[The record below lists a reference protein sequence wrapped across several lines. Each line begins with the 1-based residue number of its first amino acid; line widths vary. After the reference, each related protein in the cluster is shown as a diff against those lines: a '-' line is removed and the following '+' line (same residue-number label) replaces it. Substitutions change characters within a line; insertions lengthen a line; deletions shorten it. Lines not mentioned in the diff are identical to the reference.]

1 MNTTLESATSVL
13 AAKPAVLTAEKP
25 NWLRHARNAC
35 LRVPPL
41 WPLQSFVAVNPFVGL
56 TGKPFAEVCDLMRQV
71 THESMLMSVDYFRQ
85 QFASSRITTQD
96 LAEAIAQSGSAFSTA
111 DLLAWLKNPEP
122 QPVNGVQSL
131 ADIATAQLGGKWSTL
146 VIEEISKWCAAYFD
160 EGQSAWRMPWK
171 KLPLFAA
178 WRQAALIDATPEL
191 LGFQGFRKHIARLPE
206 DSGEAVSQM
215 LEQLGIPPAQ
225 AENYLH
231 RLLMTL
237 PGWSSYVQYCV
248 RDKAMHGTHDE
259 SLLDL
264 LAVRLVFETQLWKQ
278 FSTSGIHGHWQDSF
292 ISESAP
298 DVTMQKQLLW
308 HAALEKGF
316 QRDLCAKIS
325 GAAQTA
331 ASIEKARPSLQAVF
345 CIDVRSEVMRRSLEA
360 ASPEIETLGFA
371 GFFGMPIE
379 YIPFGQ
385 RHGTS
390 QVPVLFSPKYRVR
403 EHLPQATP
411 EQEKDARKQLQLGR
425 RVSHSWN
432 AFKTSAVSCFSF
444 VEAAGVSFAWKLVK
458 DGFQLG
464 KRESHTCSTCAAP
477 NLHQHKR
484 LIPDPLDD
492 TQAEAGIPPEDQVQ
506 LALGAL
512 KNMGLTSNFAR
523 LVMLCGHG
531 SNTTNNPYAA
541 GLDCGACGGHA
552 GDSNARV
559 AAAILNQPMVR
570 TVLEGEGI
578 RIPQDT
584 RFIAALHDT
593 TTDEITLFDADK
605 VPASHQGDLQQI
617 RDWLRRAAKRTRSL
631 RATSLGLGEHFD
643 AELDSKIHER
653 SRDWSQVRPEW
664 GLAGNAAFI
673 AAPRERTRH
682 LNLGGRVFLHN
693 YRHSADTTKS
703 TLELIMTAPMVVANW
718 INLQYYASTVNNRLW
733 GSGNKV
739 THNVVGTFGIQQ
751 GNGGDLQAGLPLQ
764 SVHNGETWMH
774 EPVRLSVLIEAPRS
788 DIDAVI
794 AKHESVRQLVENGWL
809 HLFAIEDEGR
819 VIVRRESAGTWIAA

>member
-1 MNTTLESATSVL
+1 MTTTLEATTELQAITQPVVI
-13 AAKPAVLTAEKP
+13 ATDKP
-25 NWLRHARNAC
+25 NWLRHARNSC

-56 TGKPFAEVCDLMRQV
+56 TGKPFPEVCGLMRRI

-85 QFASSRITTQD
+85 QVARGRITTQD
-96 LAEAIAQSGSAFSTA
+96 LTTAIQRRGAELTST
-111 DLLAWLKNPEP
+111 DLLTWLEKPEH
-122 QPVNGVQSL
+122 QLVEGVQSL
-131 ADIATAQLGGKWSTL
+131 ADVATARFGGRWSLLIT
-146 VIEEISKWCAAYFD
+146 EEISKWCAAYFD

-171 KLPLFAA
+171 KQALFAA
-178 WRQAALIDATPEL
+178 WRQASLIDATPEL
-191 LGFQGFRKHIARLPE
+191 MGFKGFRKLVTGLPE
-206 DSGEAVSQM
+206 STTEAVSMM
-215 LEQLGIPPAQ
+215 LEMLAVPAAQ
-225 AENYLH
+225 AEDYLH

-237 PGWSSYVQYCV
+237 PGWSSYVQYRV

-264 LAVRLVFETQLWKQ
+264 LAVRLAFEMQLARQ
-278 FSTSGIHGHWQDSF
+278 FGETGLREEWLASFVTEKNASQD
-292 ISESAP
+292 
-298 DVTMQKQLLW
+298 KHLLW
-308 HAALEKGF
+308 HEALEIGF
-316 QRDLCAKIS
+316 QKELCAKITQS
-325 GAAQTA
+325 SEQTP
-331 ASIEKARPSLQAVF
+331 SEPKTRPAVQAVF

-360 ASPEIETLGFA
+360 SSPEIETLGFA

-379 YIPFGQ
+379 YVPFGQ

-390 QVPVLFSPKYRVR
+390 QVPVLFSPKYRIR
-403 EHLPQATP
+403 EHLPKATP
-411 EQEKDARKQLQLGR
+411 EQEKDARRKLQVGR
-425 RVSHSWN
+425 RVAHSWN

-444 VEAAGVSFAWKLVK
+444 VESAGVSFAWKLMK

-464 KRESHTCSTCAAP
+464 SKHNSHSCSSCAAP
-477 NLHQHKR
+477 NLHEHKR

-512 KNMGLTSNFAR
+512 KNMGLTSNFSR

-559 AAAILNQPMVR
+559 AAAILNQRLVR
-570 TVLEGEGI
+570 TVLEGHGI
-578 RIPQDT
+578 HIPHDT

-593 TTDEITLFDADK
+593 TTDEITLFDANK
-605 VPASHQGDLQQI
+605 VPLSHETDLLQLQLWLEEAGKRCRQQ
-617 RDWLRRAAKRTRSL
+617 RAA
-631 RATSLGLGEHFD
+631 SLGLASAAE
-643 AELDSKIHER
+643 AELDQLIHER
-653 SRDWSQVRPEW
+653 SRDWAQVRPEW

-693 YRHSADTTKS
+693 YNHSADTTKS

-764 SVHNGETWMH
+764 SVHNGERWMH
-774 EPVRLSVLIEAPRS
+774 EPVRLSVLIEAPRT

-809 HLFAIEDEGR
+809 HLFAIEEEGR
-819 VIVRRESAGTWIAA
+819 VIVKRELGSEWKAV